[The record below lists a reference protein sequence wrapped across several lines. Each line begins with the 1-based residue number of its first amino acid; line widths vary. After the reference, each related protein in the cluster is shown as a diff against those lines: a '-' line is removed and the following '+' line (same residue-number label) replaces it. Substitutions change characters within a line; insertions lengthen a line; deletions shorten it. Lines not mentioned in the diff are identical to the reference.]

1 MINFAAS
8 TIGSEASNMELLA
21 TLELWQILLLIPVA
35 LGIGA
40 AIIFALGWVFLFIFL
55 IAFKLAIFALGV
67 GAVLFIMY
75 LFESGV
81 IQ

>member
-1 MINFAAS
+1 
-8 TIGSEASNMELLA
+8 MELLA

-40 AIIFALGWVFLFIFL
+40 AIIFALFWVFAVIFL
-55 IAFKLAIFALGV
+55 IAFKLAILALGV
-67 GAVLFIMY
+67 GAVVFIFY